1 MFLTVFLR
9 AVICCRVTVASLF
22 TKNIRSVFALTFV
35 ASSLFGVKFYL
46 KFRKN
51 VFATR
56 IFRMRFRSGF
66 RVGFVPFGWLFS
78 LPLISVLQRNPS
90 RVLKF
95 FVCRI
100 DYAFV
105 AECV

>member
-22 TKNIRSVFALTFV
+22 TKNIRSIFTLTFI
-35 ASSLFGVKFYL
+35 ASGLFGVKFYP

-51 VFATR
+51 VFATS

-66 RVGFVPFGWLFS
+66 RVGFCAVRMAFQLAVNF
-78 LPLISVLQRNPS
+78 
-90 RVLKF
+90 
-95 FVCRI
+95 RI
-100 DYAFV
+100 A
-105 AECV
+105 A